1 LLWVSF
7 ARKDTPHQAP
17 IRNCA
22 WRFEVGKVR
31 VLQLVSYKTGAG
43 AGNVGMPRR
52 VPLPRASREQNVR
65 RRLGAEHAR
74 GGGPYRIWNSAVLP
88 GSAFPS
94 FRIFVS
100 VACDS
105 YRGVLAAWAVM
116 FVLIYTHT
124 NASGLLS
131 QHYCCA
137 LLFYRLLSGY
147 CLSL

>member
-1 LLWVSF
+1 MLWVSF

-31 VLQLVSYKTGAG
+31 VLQLVSYKTGGGTRDAAACAIASGVSGTECETEAG
-43 AGNVGMPRR
+43 GRTCSRR
-52 VPLPRASREQNVR
+52 GSIQN
-65 RRLGAEHAR
+65 LEFCGA
-74 GGGPYRIWNSAVLP
+74 PWKCMFFLSY
-88 GSAFPS
+88 
-94 FRIFVS
+94 FVS
-100 VACDS
+100 IACDS